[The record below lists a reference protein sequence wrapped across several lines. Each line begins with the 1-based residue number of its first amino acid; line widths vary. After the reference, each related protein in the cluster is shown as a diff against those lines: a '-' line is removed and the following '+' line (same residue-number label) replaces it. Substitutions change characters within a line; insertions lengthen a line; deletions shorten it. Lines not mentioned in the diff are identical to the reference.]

1 MITTFYITNI
11 ILLIAIFFIIIF
23 IYGKATRLKIPHF
36 QLRRRFFI
44 SMYIML
50 AIYVLSTFNICS
62 EKGIELFATEP
73 ISLLYITFILFTL
86 FSAAYFGRDYHKKI
100 IVWLFLLQYPLVLLL
115 VHAFLVVSGYGI
127 KFNTIYGTLQDHK
140 FTIAFFISRIESMV
154 IMISGYILMTGIVIN
169 SYLHFRKNFTQLTT
183 EKMLSMHHAEVI
195 DIMIYLIIFIW
206 IMLSNFIYSLWP
218 RILANIFMTMM
229 IVRTYMIY
237 SKFIHYSQELSKM
250 NIIIPERIEK
260 LMGQYIENPFYT
272 SNPTLEAISEALDVE
287 KEELRDYIYSEL
299 GTTLSAW
306 TSEKRILYISQQLLK
321 TDRMVSE
328 LALSCGYSNPSA
340 LNRAFKQRFGV
351 TPSKFRAKHKD

>member
-1 MITTFYITNI
+1 M
-11 ILLIAIFFIIIF
+11 
-23 IYGKATRLKIPHF
+23 YGKAQRLKVPHF

-44 SMYIML
+44 SVYIML
-50 AIYVLSTFNICS
+50 AIYVLSTFNTCS

-73 ISLLYITFILFTL
+73 ISLLYITFIMFTL

-115 VHAFLVVSGYGI
+115 VHAIVV
-127 KFNTIYGTLQDHK
+127 
-140 FTIAFFISRIESMV
+140 
-154 IMISGYILMTGIVIN
+154 ISGYYVKIYTLSSIFQDNRLTLAVIIARLVWMEMIISGYMLMTGIVIDA
-169 SYLHFRKNFTQLTT
+169 YLHFRKNIKQLTT
-183 EKMLSMHHAEVI
+183 EKVLSMRHAEII
-195 DIMIYLIIFIW
+195 DLFVYLILLVW
-206 IMLSNFIYSLWP
+206 MMLNNFISSLLP
-218 RILANIFMTMM
+218 RMLANIFMTMM
-229 IVRTYMIY
+229 IVRTYIIY
-237 SKFIHYSQELSKM
+237 SNFIHYSLELSKI
-250 NIIIPERIEK
+250 NIVIPGRLEK

-287 KEELRDYIYSEL
+287 KEDLRDYIYSEL

-351 TPSKFRAKHKD
+351 TPSKFRASHSD

>member
-1 MITTFYITNI
+1 
-11 ILLIAIFFIIIF
+11 
-23 IYGKATRLKIPHF
+23 
-36 QLRRRFFI
+36 
-44 SMYIML
+44 
-50 AIYVLSTFNICS
+50 
-62 EKGIELFATEP
+62 
-73 ISLLYITFILFTL
+73 
-86 FSAAYFGRDYHKKI
+86 
-100 IVWLFLLQYPLVLLL
+100 
-115 VHAFLVVSGYGI
+115 
-127 KFNTIYGTLQDHK
+127 
-140 FTIAFFISRIESMV
+140 
-154 IMISGYILMTGIVIN
+154 
-169 SYLHFRKNFTQLTT
+169 
-183 EKMLSMHHAEVI
+183 
-195 DIMIYLIIFIW
+195 IYLIIFIW

-229 IVRTYMIY
+229 IVRTYIIY

-287 KEELRDYIYSEL
+287 KEDLRDYIYSEL

-351 TPSKFRAKHKD
+351 TPSEFRAKHKD

>member
-169 SYLHFRKNFTQLTT
+169 SYLHFRKNFTQ
-183 EKMLSMHHAEVI
+183 
-195 DIMIYLIIFIW
+195 
-206 IMLSNFIYSLWP
+206 
-218 RILANIFMTMM
+218 
-229 IVRTYMIY
+229 
-237 SKFIHYSQELSKM
+237 Q
-250 NIIIPERIEK
+250 
-260 LMGQYIENPFYT
+260 
-272 SNPTLEAISEALDVE
+272 
-287 KEELRDYIYSEL
+287 
-299 GTTLSAW
+299 
-306 TSEKRILYISQQLLK
+306 
-321 TDRMVSE
+321 
-328 LALSCGYSNPSA
+328 
-340 LNRAFKQRFGV
+340 
-351 TPSKFRAKHKD
+351 

>member
-1 MITTFYITNI
+1 M
-11 ILLIAIFFIIIF
+11 
-23 IYGKATRLKIPHF
+23 YGKAQRLNFPHF

-44 SMYIML
+44 SVYIMF
-50 AIYVLSTFNICS
+50 AIYIISTFSICS
-62 EKGIELFATEP
+62 KEGIEVFATEP
-73 ISLLYITFILFTL
+73 IGFHYITFIMFTL
-86 FSAAYFGRDYHKKI
+86 FSSAYFGRNYHKNLVI
-100 IVWLFLLQYPLVLLL
+100 WLFLLQYPVVLLL
-115 VHAFLVVSGYGI
+115 VHAFVL
-127 KFNTIYGTLQDHK
+127 
-140 FTIAFFISRIESMV
+140 
-154 IMISGYILMTGIVIN
+154 ISGYYSKIYTLSSIFQNDRILFAVFIARLVWIGIIISGYMLMIGIIID
-169 SYLHFRKNFTQLTT
+169 SYFHFRKSLTQLTT
-183 EKMLSMHHAEVI
+183 EKVLSMRRDEII
-195 DIMIYLIIFIW
+195 DIAIYLILFVW
-206 IMLSNFIYSLWP
+206 MMVNNFLPSLLP
-218 RILANIFMTMM
+218 RILTNILMTMM

-351 TPSKFRAKHKD
+351 TPSKFRASHSD